1 MAVNTTQDQHW
12 TETLV
17 HSDRVDSRL
26 DSRLE
31 VTEGVLARAIGL
43 SIQVM
48 SAPWWLMDIKRNE
61 DGLGSLS
68 GARLSS
74 TDRLSWFIDL

>member
-17 HSDRVDSRL
+17 QSDRV

-48 SAPWWLMDIKRNE
+48 SAPWWLMDVKRNK
-61 DGLGSLS
+61 DGLESLS

-74 TDRLSWFIDL
+74 TDRLSWLTDL